1 MSPALPGTLQTLFAY
16 RLKLVAKEL
25 TTSMVILSY
34 SLGTAWAKI
43 PLASHTVAPPKGHIW
58 QRPTRAHPDP
68 ANAMTGK
75 CFLLPNILISADS
88 FKQCVLAT
96 LCSLRAGPGP
106 LCRAICLG
114 KSHYQ
119 VDDGKVAGK
128 HPKPSSCP
136 IGFLAHVLGNF

>member
-43 PLASHTVAPPKGHIW
+43 PLASHTVALPKGHIW

-68 ANAMTGK
+68 TGK
-75 CFLLPNILISADS
+75 SYCCTA
-88 FKQCVLAT
+88 KRTYMAAT
-96 LCSLRAGPGP
+96 NPGTSRP
-106 LCRAICLG
+106 RQR
-114 KSHYQ
+114 H
-119 VDDGKVAGK
+119 DR
-128 HPKPSSCP
+128 
-136 IGFLAHVLGNF
+136 